1 MRFIFLLLIIPYIVK
16 AQHFQVN
23 EKNSIDSIIQYS
35 GDKIILLDF
44 YTEWCGPCKRMDK
57 EVLVDTTIS
66 RLINTNFILLKV
78 DAEKGY
84 GIFLSKKYNV
94 TSYPTY
100 VFLNSNATPIYKTNG
115 FISPNKFLTQLGY
128 AISESREKT
137 TIDKLDSLYFYN
149 QYNTS
154 FLYEYLCRR
163 TRLRLDN
170 SDLLD
175 RYIAL
180 LPGIEK
186 NRNENLQLI
195 INNGDRI
202 SKSLQIGP
210 SLELLVSNS
219 DKLKDFEGAF
229 GIDFYIDNAK
239 QKTLKKS
246 IEFKSDSLLN
256 IVIKN
261 TKAGDI
267 FDNEYT
273 IKLEYFSNLNDI
285 KSYLKCVNEF
295 FDSSLAKYTIN
306 KMAIMDSIV
315 YAKILSSD
323 DFKNAPEEE
332 QKEVRSEYK
341 RTQSVRFIRLYNSI
355 NDYLVKNLID
365 KNDLSKI
372 KKWAQFSLQICKV
385 DTLYFRFLYPHSLN
399 TYAVIL
405 YKIGQKKDAISH
417 LKQAILF
424 GSKVESDDVK
434 VYKSQLNKMLSNKS
448 ILSW

>member
-16 AQHFQVN
+16 AQHFQVT
-23 EKNSIDSIIQYS
+23 EKNRIDSVIQYS
-35 GDKIILLDF
+35 GNKIIILDF

-57 EVLVDTTIS
+57 EVLVDTAIS

-84 GIFLSKKYNV
+84 GIILSKKYNV

-115 FISPNKFLTQLGY
+115 FIPQKIFLTQLGY
-128 AISESREKT
+128 AISESKEKIA
-137 TIDKLDSLYFYN
+137 IDKYDSLYIFN
-149 QYNTS
+149 KYNTS
-154 FLYEYLCRR
+154 FLYQYLCRR
-163 TRLRLDN
+163 TKLKLDN

-175 RYIAL
+175 RYISL
-180 LPGIEK
+180 LSPIDK

-210 SLELLVSNS
+210 SLELLVSNT
-219 DKLKDFEGAF
+219 DKLKELDGAL

-239 QKTLKKS
+239 QKTLKKA
-246 IEFKSDSLLN
+246 IAFKSDSLLSL
-256 IVIKN
+256 VIKN
-261 TKAGDI
+261 TQSDDI

-285 KSYLKCVNEF
+285 KSYQKCANEF
-295 FDSSLAKYTIN
+295 FEKLLSKYTIS
-306 KMAIMDSIV
+306 KMAMMDSIV
-315 YAKILSSD
+315 YRKIISSD
-323 DFKNAPEEE
+323 DFKNAPEDEK
-332 QKEVRSEYK
+332 KEVRSEYK

-355 NDYLVKNLID
+355 NDYLVKNLNE
-365 KNDLSKI
+365 KNDLLKI
-372 KKWAQFSLQICKV
+372 KKWAQFSLQLCKV

-399 TYAVIL
+399 TYAVIQ
-405 YKIGQKKDAISH
+405 YKIGKKKDAISH

-434 VYKSQLNKMLSNKS
+434 VYKSQLNKMLINKS
-448 ILSW
+448 IF